1 MIDLLVNGD
10 GKDWQPLLQTGE
22 RALDAVPLCFGGQAG
37 QHVAEVR
44 MPGARVDVLP
54 AICSEER
61 CLDRA
66 RLARAQHSAAI
77 APKVGRVR
85 GGLFPQ
91 DRVDGRDQVDEV
103 IDSLVALLRGQAVVR
118 TQQLQLIEDRVLAF
132 LLPME
137 EEYVL
142 EQLG

>member
-37 QHVAEVR
+37 QHLAELR

-54 AICSEER
+54 AVRSEER

-66 RLARAQHSAAI
+66 CLAGSQHSAAMPPKI
-77 APKVGRVR
+77 ARVR
-85 GGLFPQ
+85 GGLFSQ
-91 DRVDGRDQVDEV
+91 DPVDGRDQVDEV
-103 IDSLVALLRGQAVVR
+103 VDTWVALLRGQAAVR
-118 TQQLQLIEDRVLAF
+118 
-132 LLPME
+132 P
-137 EEYVL
+137 
-142 EQLG
+142 